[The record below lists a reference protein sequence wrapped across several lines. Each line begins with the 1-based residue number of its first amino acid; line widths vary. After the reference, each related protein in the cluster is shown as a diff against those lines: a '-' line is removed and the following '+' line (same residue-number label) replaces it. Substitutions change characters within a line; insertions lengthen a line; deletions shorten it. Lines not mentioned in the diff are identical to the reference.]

1 MKKIPIKKIL
11 TSNVISVPPD
21 TPLSDAVSLMEK
33 NKISCLVVAK
43 NKKPVGILTE
53 RDLVVSLHLRTRL
66 DGLSVKDLI
75 TGRLVTANVNIDI
88 FEAMDILKTHSIRHL
103 IITDSKG
110 NLAGLITQSDI
121 RNNLGF
127 EYFVEIRQ
135 ISRIMTKNIVTALKR
150 ASLQDVISR
159 MAEHAISCIV
169 VVEKGY
175 PVGMLTER
183 DIVGLLITGADIN
196 NFRLEEVMKSPVLT
210 VHLDAPVHEA
220 SGIMN
225 ENNIRRLVVVD
236 DKGKCSGLITQ
247 SDIVKR
253 FERRYIEILKDII
266 QEKEE
271 ALQKTRKLLNDKIVL
286 DNIMHSS
293 IDMAIVASDLNYSII
308 YYNPFAEKIY
318 GLKAE
323 KAVGRTITGL
333 FENDTAEQTRFIEAI
348 EKVKKGKDF
357 RYVSDWTKKGTARFV
372 ESVLSGIRDRRKQLA
387 GYVLMSRDI
396 TERKLA
402 DEALQHSEQ
411 KYRNFVDNAL
421 VGIFQARVS
430 GEVLFVNEALLK
442 IFELESREEAKSG
455 GIIGRFTPPEKI
467 TALIKILRESGKVDN
482 FETEIH
488 TKTGST
494 INVLLSA
501 TIEDNVISGVIVDIT
516 RARNLEEQLH
526 QSQKMEALGTLTGGI
541 AHEFNNILMIITTCG
556 MLLQSDFMNDDPL
569 RDNIDQIVSAA
580 RKASRI
586 TQGLLSYTRM
596 SLPKKEPTDINAL
609 IEKMSGYLAKIIRK
623 DIGFKTVT
631 TEKPLLILADKA
643 QIEQVIMNLAINAL
657 DAMQKKGSLTIR
669 SEHVEID
676 EDRAS
681 NEASLLPGE
690 YALISVT
697 DTGTGID
704 KAIQTRIFEPF
715 FTTKAIGKGTGIG
728 LSIVYGT
735 LKKHG
740 GRIYVESEPG
750 HGTTFKVYLP
760 LIQSGST
767 EELAPPRSLEA
778 GGAGTILL
786 AEDDESVMKV
796 IEKVLHKAGYR
807 VISAVNGEEA
817 VRKFRKYKDEINLL
831 LFDVVMPKMN
841 GKDAYEEI
849 KRTAPGMRILFI
861 SGYIT
866 DDGIENSIFDSGLP
880 FLIKPVSPHELK
892 RKIKEILCI

>member
-1 MKKIPIKKIL
+1 MKNISIKKIL
-11 TSNVISVPPD
+11 TSNVISVSPD
-21 TPLSDAVSLMEK
+21 TPLADAISLMDK
-33 NKISCLVVAK
+33 NKISCLVVAD

-53 RDLVVSLHLRTRL
+53 RDLVVSLHLRTHL

-75 TGRLVTANVNIDI
+75 TGRLVTANINIDI
-88 FEAMDILKTHSIRHL
+88 FEAMDILKTHNIRHL

-110 NLAGLITQSDI
+110 ILAGLITQSDI

-135 ISRIMTKNIVTALKR
+135 ISRIMTKNIVTAVKGS
-150 ASLQDVISR
+150 SLHDVISK
-159 MAEHAISCIV
+159 MAEYAISCIV
-169 VVEKGY
+169 IVEEGY

-183 DIVGLLITGADIN
+183 DIVGLLMKGADIN
-196 NFRLEEVMKSPVLT
+196 NFRIEEVMKSPVLT
-210 VHLDAPVHEA
+210 VHMDTPVHEA
-220 SGIMN
+220 SRIMN
-225 ENNIRRLVVVD
+225 QNNIRRLVVVD
-236 DKGKCSGLITQ
+236 DKGRCSGLITQ
-247 SDIVKR
+247 SDIIKR

-266 QEKEE
+266 QEKEA
-271 ALQKTRKLLNDKIVL
+271 ALQKTRKQLNDKIVL
-286 DNIMHSS
+286 DNIMRSS
-293 IDMAIVASDLNYSII
+293 IDMAIVASDLNYHII
-308 YYNPFAEKIY
+308 YFNPFAEKIY

-323 KAVGRTITGL
+323 KAIGRTIMDL
-333 FENDTAEQTRFIEAI
+333 FGNKTVEHSRFREAI

-357 RYVSDWTKKGTARFV
+357 RYVSDWTEKGPARFV
-372 ESVLSGIRDRRKQLA
+372 ESVVSGIRDRKKQLV

-421 VGIFQARVS
+421 VGIFQTNV
-430 GEVLFVNEALLK
+430 GGDVLFVNDALLK
-442 IFELESREEAKSG
+442 IFELESQEEAKAG
-455 GIIGRFTPPEKI
+455 GIIRRFTPPEKI
-467 TALIKILRESGKVDN
+467 TTLIEILRESGKVDN

-488 TKTGST
+488 TKTGAT
-494 INVLLSA
+494 INLLLSA
-501 TIEDNVISGVIVDIT
+501 TIEDDVISGVIIDIT
-516 RARNLEEQLH
+516 RARNLEGQLH

-556 MLLQSDFMNDDPL
+556 MLLQSEFRSDDPL

-580 RKASRI
+580 RKAAKI
-586 TQGLLSYTRM
+586 TRGLLSYTRM
-596 SLPKKEPTDINAL
+596 SLPKKEPTDVNAL
-609 IEKMSGYLAKIIRK
+609 IERMSGYLAKIIRK
-623 DIGFKTVT
+623 DIGFKAVT
-631 TEKPLLILADKA
+631 TEKALTILADKA
-643 QIEQVIMNLAINAL
+643 QIEQVIMNLATNAL
-657 DAMQKKGSLTIR
+657 DAMHKKGSLTIR

-676 EDRAS
+676 EDRAAT
-681 NEASLLPGE
+681 EASLPPGE

-750 HGTTFKVYLP
+750 HGATFKIYLP
-760 LIQSGST
+760 LIQSGRIQ
-767 EELAPPRSLEA
+767 ELFPPRSLEA
-778 GGAGTILL
+778 GGTGTVLL
-786 AEDDESVMKV
+786 AEDDEAVMKA

-807 VISAVNGEEA
+807 VISAIDGEDA
-817 VRKFRKYKDEINLL
+817 VRKFKKFKDEINLL
-831 LFDVVMPKMN
+831 LFDVVMPKIN
-841 GKDAYEEI
+841 GKDAYDEI
-849 KRTAPGMRILFI
+849 RKIDPGVKILFI

-866 DDGIENSIFDSGLP
+866 DDGIENNIFDSGLP
-880 FLIKPVSPHELK
+880 FLIKPVSPHELE
-892 RKIKEILCI
+892 RRIKEILCV

>member
-150 ASLQDVISR
+150 AYLQDVISR